1 MAGRFSKAGWLGL
14 ARPLPPLASLF
25 LAALPFIALL
35 ALYLVYSGMRLHENP
50 DDKLMPSLAK
60 MAHTLA
66 RYALEEDSRTGARL
80 LAADWLASMK
90 RMALG
95 LGLSAF
101 AGLVIGVATG
111 LFPYVRAFF
120 MPFVTFWSIVPPLA
134 ILPIL
139 FIIFGVGETGKI
151 ALIFLGTVWFISRD
165 IHDYVRS
172 LPAEQIV
179 KALSFNSSLPGM
191 LVRVV
196 LPQVMPRLI
205 DAARLSLGGAW
216 LFLIAA
222 EAIAS
227 TDGLGY
233 RIFLV
238 RRYLAMDVIIPYVGI
253 ITLTGF
259 ALDMALRLLVSRFYG
274 WYEARRR

>member
-1 MAGRFSKAGWLGL
+1 MAGGLSKAGWLGFAKPL
-14 ARPLPPLASLF
+14 PRPLAIL
-25 LAALPFIALL
+25 LAALPFILL
-35 ALYLVYSGMRLHENP
+35 LVAYLYFSDARLEANP
-50 DDKLMPSLAK
+50 ADKLMPSFQK
-60 MAHTLA
+60 MGATLM
-66 RYALEEDSRTGARL
+66 RYALEEDPRTGARL
-80 LAADWLASMK
+80 LATDWLASMK
-90 RMALG
+90 RMGMG
-95 LGLSAF
+95 LGLSAL
-101 AGLVIGVATG
+101 AGLIIGVATG
-111 LFPYVRAFF
+111 LFPYLRAFF

-139 FIIFGVGETGKI
+139 FIVFGVGEGGKI
-151 ALIFLGTVWFISRD
+151 AILFLGTVWFIARD
-165 IHDYVRS
+165 IHDYVRAI
-172 LPAEQIV
+172 PNEQIV
-179 KALSFNSSLPGM
+179 KALSFNASLCG
-191 LVRVV
+191 LLRRII

-205 DAARLSLGGAW
+205 DAVRMSLGAAW

-238 RRYLAMDVIIPYVGI
+238 RRYLAMDVIIPYVGV

-259 ALDMALRLLVSRFYG
+259 MLDIALRRWVAWRHE